1 MIRPENPCIC
11 KPPKRKAGCHAECEE
26 YKEYIK
32 QLNEFN
38 AIVKTN
44 KDIYYASE
52 GMSITTTYRNRYAR
66 KRK

>member
-1 MIRPENPCIC
+1 MLMPENPCRC
-11 KPPKRKAGCHAECEE
+11 KPPKRNAGCHAECEE

-38 AIVKTN
+38 AIVKAN